1 MNAESDIIILCGV
14 DNIVYMHTICQ
25 SDRYN
30 SIPHSVGSPPASVW
44 DPYHRTEEHWSLV
57 LQTGGH
63 PRQVRLP
70 LWFPLSQVQLLKTQ
84 SEHTRSHL
92 LCHCPVLVTC
102 SHFCYM
108 KPHSCKLSCRR
119 MVLYDYFFFG
129 LSLVA
134 WREKSSYP
142 QYIKLTVWMLT
153 RSKIMIFIGD
163 GLISLLKTY
172 MLSIV
177 TVGLCDDGQQ
187 ENCPKVRSS
196 WSPTWGRLQ

>member
-119 MVLYDYFFFG
+119 MVLYDYLFFWTVIGG
-129 LSLVA
+129 LKGEILISSVHKTHCVNA
-134 WREKSSYP
+134 NKVKNHDFHWRWTYFPPEDLHA
-142 QYIKLTVWMLT
+142 QYCNCWTVWWWAAGEL
-153 RSKIMIFIGD
+153 SKSKVLMIAHMG
-163 GLISLLKTY
+163 
-172 MLSIV
+172 
-177 TVGLCDDGQQ
+177 
-187 ENCPKVRSS
+187 
-196 WSPTWGRLQ
+196 